1 MEPKKLYRSATDKKV
16 CGVCGGLAEY
26 FELDVNLVRVLTVV
40 LGAMFTFVTV
50 AAYIAA
56 ALLFP
61 EKGAEE

>member
-1 MEPKKLYRSATDKKV
+1 MEKKIYRSRENKILT
-16 CGVCGGLAEY
+16 GVCGGLAEY
-26 FELDVNLVRVLTVV
+26 FELDANLVRVLTVV

>member
-1 MEPKKLYRSATDKKV
+1 MEKKIYRSRENKILT
-16 CGVCGGLAEY
+16 GVCGGLAEY

-40 LGAMFTFVTV
+40 LDALFTFVTV

>member
-1 MEPKKLYRSATDKKV
+1 MEKKIYRSRENKILT
-16 CGVCGGLAEY
+16 GVCGGLAEY

>member
-1 MEPKKLYRSATDKKV
+1 MEKKIYRSRENKV
-16 CGVCGGLAEY
+16 LTGVCGGLAEY

>member
-1 MEPKKLYRSATDKKV
+1 MEKKIYRSRENKILT
-16 CGVCGGLAEY
+16 GVCGGLAEY

-50 AAYIAA
+50 VAYIAA